1 MKQRGR
7 FFQVDERVFDYGL
20 TPFQF
25 AVYCYLVSCAGS
37 RGSCYPAMRTIAKK
51 CSCSESTAR
60 DAIKTLAALG
70 LISKEYG
77 YRENRYG
84 VRQQTSNLYHI
95 KPIPLYY
102 EKGEPRYDRDRELP
116 F

>member
-1 MKQRGR
+1 MKYPNGFYQMDSRIFDRGLKPIA
-7 FFQVDERVFDYGL
+7 F
-20 TPFQF
+20 T
-25 AVYCYLVSCAGS
+25 VYNHLVSCAGS

-60 DAIKTLAALG
+60 DAIKTLTTLG

-84 VRQQTSNLYHI
+84 VRQQTSNLYRI
-95 KPIPLYY
+95 KPISLYY
-102 EKGEPRYDRDRELP
+102 EKGEPRYDRDCELP
-116 F
+116 L

>member
-1 MKQRGR
+1 MKQHGR
-7 FFQVDERVFDYGL
+7 FFQVDERVFDCRL
-20 TPFQF
+20 KPIEF

-51 CSCSESTAR
+51 CSCSESAAR
-60 DAIKTLAALG
+60 SAIKTLTALG

-84 VRQQTSNLYHI
+84 IRQQTSNLYHI
-95 KPIPLYY
+95 KSIPLYY
-102 EKGEPRYDRDRELP
+102 EKGEPRYDWDRELP